1 MGDNGKRW
9 GEGVGGEGLGY
20 KCNGVWG
27 DKIVCGRG
35 MLAFP
40 KELTEDEKRST
51 SRLYIV
57 TLLI

>member
-35 MLAFP
+35 LLAFP
-40 KELTEDEKRST
+40 KELTEDEKGQTQPSC
-51 SRLYIV
+51 SS
-57 TLLI
+57 